1 MPSSARRL
9 LPAGRLP
16 RVQSSQG
23 WTAEGRKQVPWV
35 RQESSSLYRSSDMGG
50 SSAWQPE
57 TWKGV
62 PLSRRQPVPV
72 FEAEN
77 WQPECELVHRDLLQA
92 QTSRLTIPTDLRPQ
106 RVCPPGPRTQVTQ
119 AAPRSAAL
127 RAESVPQETAVSHRD
142 GCPLRLPPRDLGPIS
157 AQPLPA
163 RRCLCGL
170 PGLSFTPFILPC
182 SFGQARG
189 ESLTHVSL
197 SPSIPSQ
204 EGCRVPEG
212 MVGISQTGVE

>member
-106 RVCPPGPRTQVTQ
+106 RVCPQGPRTRVTQ
-119 AAPRSAAL
+119 AASRSAAL

-142 GCPLRLPPRDLGPIS
+142 GWLSASPPSQGPRSHLCSATACAKMPLRASRVKFHSLHLTALVWPS
-157 AQPLPA
+157 AW
-163 RRCLCGL
+163 
-170 PGLSFTPFILPC
+170 
-182 SFGQARG
+182 
-189 ESLTHVSL
+189 
-197 SPSIPSQ
+197 
-204 EGCRVPEG
+204 
-212 MVGISQTGVE
+212 